1 VRKPSPELEA
11 DRTKINHRRG
21 NVTLCCHF
29 YEADKIKSDFKE
41 EAEKVINTN
50 RLLKF
55 KSDHENQ
62 IDIKTCDDGLKEER
76 ANFVILYI
84 WLSVV
89 TLFCIVHQ
97 HE

>member
-1 VRKPSPELEA
+1 
-11 DRTKINHRRG
+11 
-21 NVTLCCHF
+21 VTSKKRL
-29 YEADKIKSDFKE
+29 KSDRYQQTDK
-41 EAEKVINTN
+41 NS
-50 RLLKF
+50 